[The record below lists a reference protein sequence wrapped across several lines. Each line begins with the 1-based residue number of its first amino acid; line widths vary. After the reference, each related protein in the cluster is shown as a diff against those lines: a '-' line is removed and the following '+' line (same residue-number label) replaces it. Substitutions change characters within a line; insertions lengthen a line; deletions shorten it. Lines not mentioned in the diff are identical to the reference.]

1 MQHVVPHSVR
11 FFYQDSR
18 HLTSGQ
24 ALRKWPYKA
33 VRTIMIDPGRI
44 STRQEFATE
53 LSLRKDRAGLT
64 VRDIAAKI
72 GIPVSTL
79 GGYFGGSHLPP
90 VKMSDLLPRIL
101 AVCGVDD
108 AAEVW
113 GQTANYAMGVEC
125 VAGRVSR
132 TRSG

>member
-1 MQHVVPHSVR
+1 MVPHSVR

-72 GIPVSTL
+72 GVPASTL
-79 GGYFGGSHLPP
+79 RGYFGGSHLPP